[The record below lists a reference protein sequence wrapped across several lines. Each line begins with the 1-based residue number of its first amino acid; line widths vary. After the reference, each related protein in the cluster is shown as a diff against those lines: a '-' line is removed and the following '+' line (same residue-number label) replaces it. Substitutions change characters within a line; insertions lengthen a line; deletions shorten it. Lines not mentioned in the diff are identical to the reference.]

1 MTESIEVEDVDKDE
15 LGTARFTSGRGKRI
29 NKANIDLSTPTAQIA
44 VLGTDF
50 TTTIDELGRSLIIL
64 LPDEKTGESSGK
76 IMITNNGGSVTL
88 DEPYQASVVTS
99 FESPPTK
106 PVALSGIDTS
116 MISNVFII
124 SEPREIKK
132 VKEQEGLS
140 SENDKDNILDVDFLE
155 FDELEKDYFEEDELE
170 FTELDIDYLDVD
182 FLQDI
187 LDIVIELDRKSVL
200 EKDSLNNN
208 IALAGTVL
216 GFDIDTQYNTIID
229 RGLGTIK
236 FYRNVDGIISVTL
249 MMYQNATLRT
259 ISDQK
264 ESNIILGDGQGNN
277 NNYYSGKLDEKT
289 LLITILLI
297 IAYAVIGS
305 FVSVWVDNEIY
316 INQSGDNLN
325 LNIRQYGDNN
335 KVDTVMNG
343 YQLTME
349 VLQEGNKNE
358 LLKNGNGISGDGNT
372 ITTEQW
378 NNTTTSD
385 VNRMYIDVNG
395 NNNEVNVA
403 HGCKFTYG
411 MSDTTCDRDSHEDAG
426 HTLYV
431 DIQGNN
437 NLVKG
442 GQKMGSAI
450 VTTTLRLKSIQ
461 MVTKFFTLNGNG
473 AKTLNLNIDNDS
485 NEVTVNQLQ
494 SGGHTANIT
503 LDGSDPTTLNLI
515 QQGSGVMNYTLTQNC
530 VTLGGCTL
538 SVTQQ

>member
-1 MTESIEVEDVDKDE
+1 MTLHSAQLIRILILFSLTLTNFSLGSDDPIGDIVDRNGVASLIRESGEKLSVSDNNIPDIKLLDTAVTGNGRMLIQFLDEEELSIIEHTKVYIDKVYYDPNPSKSKMSIRMAQ
-15 LGTARFTSGRGKRI
+15 GTARFTSGRGKRI

-124 SEPREIKK
+124 SEPREIKE
-132 VKEQEGLS
+132 VKEREGLS

-187 LDIVIELDRKSVL
+187 LDIVIELDRRSAL

-264 ESNIILGDGQGNN
+264 ESNIILGDGQGII
-277 NNYYSGKLDEKT
+277 
-289 LLITILLI
+289 ITIT
-297 IAYAVIGS
+297 
-305 FVSVWVDNEIY
+305 
-316 INQSGDNLN
+316 Q
-325 LNIRQYGDNN
+325 
-335 KVDTVMNG
+335 
-343 YQLTME
+343 
-349 VLQEGNKNE
+349 
-358 LLKNGNGISGDGNT
+358 
-372 ITTEQW
+372 
-378 NNTTTSD
+378 
-385 VNRMYIDVNG
+385 VN
-395 NNNEVNVA
+395 
-403 HGCKFTYG
+403 
-411 MSDTTCDRDSHEDAG
+411 
-426 HTLYV
+426 
-431 DIQGNN
+431 
-437 NLVKG
+437 
-442 GQKMGSAI
+442 
-450 VTTTLRLKSIQ
+450 
-461 MVTKFFTLNGNG
+461 
-473 AKTLNLNIDNDS
+473 
-485 NEVTVNQLQ
+485 
-494 SGGHTANIT
+494 
-503 LDGSDPTTLNLI
+503 
-515 QQGSGVMNYTLTQNC
+515 
-530 VTLGGCTL
+530 
-538 SVTQQ
+538 

>member
-1 MTESIEVEDVDKDE
+1 MTLHSAQLIRILILFSLTLTNFSLGSDDPIGDIVDRNGVASLIRESGEKLSVSDNNIPDIKLLDTAVTGNGRMLIQFLDEEELSIIEHTKVYIDKVYYDPNPSKSKMSIRMAQ
-15 LGTARFTSGRGKRI
+15 GTARFTSGRGKRI

-124 SEPREIKK
+124 SEPREIKE
-132 VKEQEGLS
+132 VKEREGLS
-140 SENDKDNILDVDFLE
+140 SENNKDNILDVDFLE

-264 ESNIILGDGQGNN
+264 ESNIILGDGQGII
-277 NNYYSGKLDEKT
+277 
-289 LLITILLI
+289 ITIT
-297 IAYAVIGS
+297 
-305 FVSVWVDNEIY
+305 
-316 INQSGDNLN
+316 Q
-325 LNIRQYGDNN
+325 
-335 KVDTVMNG
+335 
-343 YQLTME
+343 
-349 VLQEGNKNE
+349 
-358 LLKNGNGISGDGNT
+358 
-372 ITTEQW
+372 
-378 NNTTTSD
+378 
-385 VNRMYIDVNG
+385 VN
-395 NNNEVNVA
+395 
-403 HGCKFTYG
+403 
-411 MSDTTCDRDSHEDAG
+411 
-426 HTLYV
+426 
-431 DIQGNN
+431 
-437 NLVKG
+437 
-442 GQKMGSAI
+442 
-450 VTTTLRLKSIQ
+450 
-461 MVTKFFTLNGNG
+461 
-473 AKTLNLNIDNDS
+473 
-485 NEVTVNQLQ
+485 
-494 SGGHTANIT
+494 
-503 LDGSDPTTLNLI
+503 
-515 QQGSGVMNYTLTQNC
+515 
-530 VTLGGCTL
+530 
-538 SVTQQ
+538 

>member
-1 MTESIEVEDVDKDE
+1 MTLHSAQLIRILILFSLTLTNFSLGSDDPIGDIVDRNGVASLIRESGEKLSVSDNNIPDIKLLDTAVTGNGRMLIQFLDEEELSIIEHTKVYIDKVYYDPNPSKSKMSIRMAQ
-15 LGTARFTSGRGKRI
+15 GTARFTSGRGKRI

-50 TTTIDELGRSLIIL
+50 TTTIDEIGRSLIIL

-106 PVALSGIDTS
+106 PVALSGINTS

-124 SEPREIKK
+124 SEPREIKE

-155 FDELEKDYFEEDELE
+155 FNELEKDYFEEDELE

-187 LDIVIELDRKSVL
+187 LDIVIELDRKSAL

-216 GFDIDTQYNTIID
+216 GFDVDTQYNTIID

-264 ESNIILGDGQGNN
+264 ESNIILGDGQGII
-277 NNYYSGKLDEKT
+277 
-289 LLITILLI
+289 ITIT
-297 IAYAVIGS
+297 
-305 FVSVWVDNEIY
+305 
-316 INQSGDNLN
+316 Q
-325 LNIRQYGDNN
+325 
-335 KVDTVMNG
+335 
-343 YQLTME
+343 
-349 VLQEGNKNE
+349 
-358 LLKNGNGISGDGNT
+358 
-372 ITTEQW
+372 
-378 NNTTTSD
+378 
-385 VNRMYIDVNG
+385 VN
-395 NNNEVNVA
+395 
-403 HGCKFTYG
+403 
-411 MSDTTCDRDSHEDAG
+411 
-426 HTLYV
+426 
-431 DIQGNN
+431 
-437 NLVKG
+437 
-442 GQKMGSAI
+442 
-450 VTTTLRLKSIQ
+450 
-461 MVTKFFTLNGNG
+461 
-473 AKTLNLNIDNDS
+473 
-485 NEVTVNQLQ
+485 
-494 SGGHTANIT
+494 
-503 LDGSDPTTLNLI
+503 
-515 QQGSGVMNYTLTQNC
+515 
-530 VTLGGCTL
+530 
-538 SVTQQ
+538 

>member
-1 MTESIEVEDVDKDE
+1 MTLHSAQLIRILILFSLTLTNFSLGSDDPIGDIVDRNGVASLIRESGEKLSVSDNNIPDIKLLDTAVTGNGRMLIQFLDEEELSIIEHTKVYIDKVYYDPNPSKSKMSIRMAQ
-15 LGTARFTSGRGKRI
+15 GTARFTSGRGKRI

-50 TTTIDELGRSLIIL
+50 TTTIDEIGRSLIIL

-106 PVALSGIDTS
+106 PVALSGINTS

-155 FDELEKDYFEEDELE
+155 FNELEKDYFEEDELE

-187 LDIVIELDRKSVL
+187 LDIVIELDRESAL
-200 EKDSLNNN
+200 EKDNLNNN

-216 GFDIDTQYNTIID
+216 GFDVDTQYNTILD

-264 ESNIILGDGQGNN
+264 ESNIILGDGQGII
-277 NNYYSGKLDEKT
+277 
-289 LLITILLI
+289 ITIT
-297 IAYAVIGS
+297 
-305 FVSVWVDNEIY
+305 
-316 INQSGDNLN
+316 Q
-325 LNIRQYGDNN
+325 
-335 KVDTVMNG
+335 
-343 YQLTME
+343 
-349 VLQEGNKNE
+349 
-358 LLKNGNGISGDGNT
+358 
-372 ITTEQW
+372 
-378 NNTTTSD
+378 
-385 VNRMYIDVNG
+385 VN
-395 NNNEVNVA
+395 
-403 HGCKFTYG
+403 
-411 MSDTTCDRDSHEDAG
+411 
-426 HTLYV
+426 
-431 DIQGNN
+431 
-437 NLVKG
+437 
-442 GQKMGSAI
+442 
-450 VTTTLRLKSIQ
+450 
-461 MVTKFFTLNGNG
+461 
-473 AKTLNLNIDNDS
+473 
-485 NEVTVNQLQ
+485 
-494 SGGHTANIT
+494 
-503 LDGSDPTTLNLI
+503 
-515 QQGSGVMNYTLTQNC
+515 
-530 VTLGGCTL
+530 
-538 SVTQQ
+538 

>member
-1 MTESIEVEDVDKDE
+1 MTLHSAQLIRILILFSLTLTNFSLGSDDPIGDIVDRNGVASLIRESGEKLSVSDNNIPDIKLLDTAVTGNGRMLIQFLDEEELSIIEHTKVYIDKVYYDPNPSKSKMSIRMAQ
-15 LGTARFTSGRGKRI
+15 GTARFTSGRGKRI

-50 TTTIDELGRSLIIL
+50 TTTIDEIGRSLIIL

-106 PVALSGIDTS
+106 PVALSGINTS

-124 SEPREIKK
+124 SEPREIKE

-187 LDIVIELDRKSVL
+187 LDIVIELDRKSAL

-208 IALAGTVL
+208 ISLAGTVL
-216 GFDIDTQYNTIID
+216 GFHVDTQYNTIID

-264 ESNIILGDGQGNN
+264 ESNIILGDGQGII
-277 NNYYSGKLDEKT
+277 
-289 LLITILLI
+289 ITIT
-297 IAYAVIGS
+297 
-305 FVSVWVDNEIY
+305 
-316 INQSGDNLN
+316 Q
-325 LNIRQYGDNN
+325 
-335 KVDTVMNG
+335 
-343 YQLTME
+343 
-349 VLQEGNKNE
+349 
-358 LLKNGNGISGDGNT
+358 
-372 ITTEQW
+372 
-378 NNTTTSD
+378 
-385 VNRMYIDVNG
+385 VN
-395 NNNEVNVA
+395 
-403 HGCKFTYG
+403 
-411 MSDTTCDRDSHEDAG
+411 
-426 HTLYV
+426 
-431 DIQGNN
+431 
-437 NLVKG
+437 
-442 GQKMGSAI
+442 
-450 VTTTLRLKSIQ
+450 
-461 MVTKFFTLNGNG
+461 
-473 AKTLNLNIDNDS
+473 
-485 NEVTVNQLQ
+485 
-494 SGGHTANIT
+494 
-503 LDGSDPTTLNLI
+503 
-515 QQGSGVMNYTLTQNC
+515 
-530 VTLGGCTL
+530 
-538 SVTQQ
+538 

>member
-1 MTESIEVEDVDKDE
+1 MTLHSAQLIRILILFSLTLTNFSLGSTDPIGDIVDRNGVASLIRESGEKLSVSDNNIPDIKLLDTAVTGNGRMLIQFLDEEELSIIEHTKVYIDKVYYDPNPSKSKMSIRMAQ
-15 LGTARFTSGRGKRI
+15 GTARFTSGRGKRI

-50 TTTIDELGRSLIIL
+50 TTTIDEIGRSLIIL

-124 SEPREIKK
+124 SEPREIKE
-132 VKEQEGLS
+132 VKEREGLS

-187 LDIVIELDRKSVL
+187 LDIVIELDRRSAL

-208 IALAGTVL
+208 IDLAGTIL
-216 GFDIDTQYNTIID
+216 GFDVDTQYNTILD

-264 ESNIILGDGQGNN
+264 ESNIILGDGQGII
-277 NNYYSGKLDEKT
+277 
-289 LLITILLI
+289 ITIT
-297 IAYAVIGS
+297 
-305 FVSVWVDNEIY
+305 
-316 INQSGDNLN
+316 Q
-325 LNIRQYGDNN
+325 
-335 KVDTVMNG
+335 
-343 YQLTME
+343 
-349 VLQEGNKNE
+349 
-358 LLKNGNGISGDGNT
+358 
-372 ITTEQW
+372 
-378 NNTTTSD
+378 
-385 VNRMYIDVNG
+385 VN
-395 NNNEVNVA
+395 
-403 HGCKFTYG
+403 
-411 MSDTTCDRDSHEDAG
+411 
-426 HTLYV
+426 
-431 DIQGNN
+431 
-437 NLVKG
+437 
-442 GQKMGSAI
+442 
-450 VTTTLRLKSIQ
+450 
-461 MVTKFFTLNGNG
+461 
-473 AKTLNLNIDNDS
+473 
-485 NEVTVNQLQ
+485 
-494 SGGHTANIT
+494 
-503 LDGSDPTTLNLI
+503 
-515 QQGSGVMNYTLTQNC
+515 
-530 VTLGGCTL
+530 
-538 SVTQQ
+538 

>member
-1 MTESIEVEDVDKDE
+1 MTLHSAQLIRILILFSLTLTNFSLGSDDPIGDIVDRNGVASLIRESGEKLSVSDNNIPDIKLLDTAVTGNGRMLIQFLDEEELSIIEHTKVYIDKVYYDPNPSKSKMSIRMAQ
-15 LGTARFTSGRGKRI
+15 GTARFTSGRGKRI

-50 TTTIDELGRSLIIL
+50 TTTIDEIGRSLIIL

-106 PVALSGIDTS
+106 PVALSGINTS

-187 LDIVIELDRKSVL
+187 LDIVIELDRKSAL

-264 ESNIILGDGQGNN
+264 ESNIILGDGQGII
-277 NNYYSGKLDEKT
+277 
-289 LLITILLI
+289 ITIT
-297 IAYAVIGS
+297 
-305 FVSVWVDNEIY
+305 
-316 INQSGDNLN
+316 Q
-325 LNIRQYGDNN
+325 
-335 KVDTVMNG
+335 
-343 YQLTME
+343 
-349 VLQEGNKNE
+349 
-358 LLKNGNGISGDGNT
+358 
-372 ITTEQW
+372 
-378 NNTTTSD
+378 
-385 VNRMYIDVNG
+385 VN
-395 NNNEVNVA
+395 
-403 HGCKFTYG
+403 
-411 MSDTTCDRDSHEDAG
+411 
-426 HTLYV
+426 
-431 DIQGNN
+431 
-437 NLVKG
+437 
-442 GQKMGSAI
+442 
-450 VTTTLRLKSIQ
+450 
-461 MVTKFFTLNGNG
+461 
-473 AKTLNLNIDNDS
+473 
-485 NEVTVNQLQ
+485 
-494 SGGHTANIT
+494 
-503 LDGSDPTTLNLI
+503 
-515 QQGSGVMNYTLTQNC
+515 
-530 VTLGGCTL
+530 
-538 SVTQQ
+538 

>member
-1 MTESIEVEDVDKDE
+1 MGSTDPIGDIVDRNGVASLIRESGEKLSVSDNNIPDIKLLDTAVTGNGRMLIQFLDEEELSIIEHTKVYIDKVYYDPNPSKSKMSIRMAQ
-15 LGTARFTSGRGKRI
+15 GTARFTSGRGKRI

-50 TTTIDELGRSLIIL
+50 TTTIDEIGRSLIIL

-106 PVALSGIDTS
+106 PVALSGINTS

-208 IALAGTVL
+208 IALAGTIL

-264 ESNIILGDGQGNN
+264 ESNIILGDGQGII
-277 NNYYSGKLDEKT
+277 
-289 LLITILLI
+289 ITIT
-297 IAYAVIGS
+297 
-305 FVSVWVDNEIY
+305 
-316 INQSGDNLN
+316 Q
-325 LNIRQYGDNN
+325 
-335 KVDTVMNG
+335 
-343 YQLTME
+343 
-349 VLQEGNKNE
+349 
-358 LLKNGNGISGDGNT
+358 
-372 ITTEQW
+372 
-378 NNTTTSD
+378 
-385 VNRMYIDVNG
+385 VN
-395 NNNEVNVA
+395 
-403 HGCKFTYG
+403 
-411 MSDTTCDRDSHEDAG
+411 
-426 HTLYV
+426 
-431 DIQGNN
+431 
-437 NLVKG
+437 
-442 GQKMGSAI
+442 
-450 VTTTLRLKSIQ
+450 
-461 MVTKFFTLNGNG
+461 
-473 AKTLNLNIDNDS
+473 
-485 NEVTVNQLQ
+485 
-494 SGGHTANIT
+494 
-503 LDGSDPTTLNLI
+503 
-515 QQGSGVMNYTLTQNC
+515 
-530 VTLGGCTL
+530 
-538 SVTQQ
+538 

>member
-1 MTESIEVEDVDKDE
+1 MTLHSAQLIRILILFSLTLTNFSLGSDDPIGDIVDRNGVASLIRESGEKLSVSDNNIPDIKLLDTAVTGNGRMLIQFLDEEELSIIEHTKVYIDKVYYDPNPSKSKMSIRMAQ
-15 LGTARFTSGRGKRI
+15 GTARFTSGRGKRI

-50 TTTIDELGRSLIIL
+50 TTTIDEIGRSLIIL

-106 PVALSGIDTS
+106 PVALSGINTS

-187 LDIVIELDRKSVL
+187 LDIVIELDRKSAL

-208 IALAGTVL
+208 ISLAGTVL
-216 GFDIDTQYNTIID
+216 GFDVDTQYNTIID

-264 ESNIILGDGQGNN
+264 ESNIILGDGQGII
-277 NNYYSGKLDEKT
+277 
-289 LLITILLI
+289 ITIT
-297 IAYAVIGS
+297 
-305 FVSVWVDNEIY
+305 
-316 INQSGDNLN
+316 Q
-325 LNIRQYGDNN
+325 
-335 KVDTVMNG
+335 
-343 YQLTME
+343 
-349 VLQEGNKNE
+349 
-358 LLKNGNGISGDGNT
+358 
-372 ITTEQW
+372 
-378 NNTTTSD
+378 
-385 VNRMYIDVNG
+385 VN
-395 NNNEVNVA
+395 
-403 HGCKFTYG
+403 
-411 MSDTTCDRDSHEDAG
+411 
-426 HTLYV
+426 
-431 DIQGNN
+431 
-437 NLVKG
+437 
-442 GQKMGSAI
+442 
-450 VTTTLRLKSIQ
+450 
-461 MVTKFFTLNGNG
+461 
-473 AKTLNLNIDNDS
+473 
-485 NEVTVNQLQ
+485 
-494 SGGHTANIT
+494 
-503 LDGSDPTTLNLI
+503 
-515 QQGSGVMNYTLTQNC
+515 
-530 VTLGGCTL
+530 
-538 SVTQQ
+538 

>member
-1 MTESIEVEDVDKDE
+1 MTLHSAQLIRILILFSLTLTNFSLGSDDPIGDIVDRNGVASLIRESGEKLSVSDNNIPDIKLLDTAVTGNGRMLIQFLDEEELSIIEHTKVYIDKVYYDPNPSKSKMSIRMAQ
-15 LGTARFTSGRGKRI
+15 GTARFTSGRGKRI

-50 TTTIDELGRSLIIL
+50 TTTIDEIGRSLIIL

-106 PVALSGIDTS
+106 PVALSGINTS

-140 SENDKDNILDVDFLE
+140 SENDRDNILDVDFLE

-187 LDIVIELDRKSVL
+187 LDIVIELDRKSAL

-264 ESNIILGDGQGNN
+264 ESNIILGDGQGII
-277 NNYYSGKLDEKT
+277 
-289 LLITILLI
+289 ITIT
-297 IAYAVIGS
+297 
-305 FVSVWVDNEIY
+305 
-316 INQSGDNLN
+316 Q
-325 LNIRQYGDNN
+325 
-335 KVDTVMNG
+335 
-343 YQLTME
+343 
-349 VLQEGNKNE
+349 
-358 LLKNGNGISGDGNT
+358 
-372 ITTEQW
+372 
-378 NNTTTSD
+378 
-385 VNRMYIDVNG
+385 VN
-395 NNNEVNVA
+395 
-403 HGCKFTYG
+403 
-411 MSDTTCDRDSHEDAG
+411 
-426 HTLYV
+426 
-431 DIQGNN
+431 
-437 NLVKG
+437 
-442 GQKMGSAI
+442 
-450 VTTTLRLKSIQ
+450 
-461 MVTKFFTLNGNG
+461 
-473 AKTLNLNIDNDS
+473 
-485 NEVTVNQLQ
+485 
-494 SGGHTANIT
+494 
-503 LDGSDPTTLNLI
+503 
-515 QQGSGVMNYTLTQNC
+515 
-530 VTLGGCTL
+530 
-538 SVTQQ
+538 

>member
-1 MTESIEVEDVDKDE
+1 MRYLTLHSAQLIRILILFSLTLTNFSLGSDDPIGDIVDRNGVASLIRESGEKLSVSDNNIPDIKLLDTAVTGNGRMLIQFLDEEELSIIEHTKVYIDKVYYDPNPSKSKMSIRMAQ
-15 LGTARFTSGRGKRI
+15 GTARFTSGRGKRI

-50 TTTIDELGRSLIIL
+50 TTTIDEIGRSLIIL

-106 PVALSGIDTS
+106 PVALSGINTS

-124 SEPREIKK
+124 SEPREIKE

-187 LDIVIELDRKSVL
+187 LDIVIELDRRSAL

-208 IALAGTVL
+208 IDLAGTIL
-216 GFDIDTQYNTIID
+216 GFDVDTQYNTILD

-264 ESNIILGDGQGNN
+264 ESNIILGDGQGII
-277 NNYYSGKLDEKT
+277 
-289 LLITILLI
+289 ITIT
-297 IAYAVIGS
+297 
-305 FVSVWVDNEIY
+305 
-316 INQSGDNLN
+316 Q
-325 LNIRQYGDNN
+325 
-335 KVDTVMNG
+335 
-343 YQLTME
+343 
-349 VLQEGNKNE
+349 
-358 LLKNGNGISGDGNT
+358 
-372 ITTEQW
+372 
-378 NNTTTSD
+378 
-385 VNRMYIDVNG
+385 VN
-395 NNNEVNVA
+395 
-403 HGCKFTYG
+403 
-411 MSDTTCDRDSHEDAG
+411 
-426 HTLYV
+426 
-431 DIQGNN
+431 
-437 NLVKG
+437 
-442 GQKMGSAI
+442 
-450 VTTTLRLKSIQ
+450 
-461 MVTKFFTLNGNG
+461 
-473 AKTLNLNIDNDS
+473 
-485 NEVTVNQLQ
+485 
-494 SGGHTANIT
+494 
-503 LDGSDPTTLNLI
+503 
-515 QQGSGVMNYTLTQNC
+515 
-530 VTLGGCTL
+530 
-538 SVTQQ
+538 

>member
-1 MTESIEVEDVDKDE
+1 MRYLTLHSVQLIRTLILFSLTLTNFSLGSTGPIGDIVDRNGVASLIRESGEKLSVSDNNIPDIKLLDTAVTGNGRMLIQFLDEEELSIIEHTKVYIDKVYYDPNPSKSKMSIRMAQ
-15 LGTARFTSGRGKRI
+15 GTARFTSGRGKRI

-50 TTTIDELGRSLIIL
+50 TTTIDEIGRSLIIL

-106 PVALSGIDTS
+106 PVALSGINTS

-124 SEPREIKK
+124 SEPREIKE

-187 LDIVIELDRKSVL
+187 LDIVIELDRKSAL

-208 IALAGTVL
+208 IDLAGTIL
-216 GFDIDTQYNTIID
+216 GFDVDTQYNTILD

-264 ESNIILGDGQGNN
+264 ESNIILGDGQGII
-277 NNYYSGKLDEKT
+277 
-289 LLITILLI
+289 ITIT
-297 IAYAVIGS
+297 
-305 FVSVWVDNEIY
+305 
-316 INQSGDNLN
+316 Q
-325 LNIRQYGDNN
+325 
-335 KVDTVMNG
+335 
-343 YQLTME
+343 
-349 VLQEGNKNE
+349 
-358 LLKNGNGISGDGNT
+358 
-372 ITTEQW
+372 
-378 NNTTTSD
+378 
-385 VNRMYIDVNG
+385 VN
-395 NNNEVNVA
+395 
-403 HGCKFTYG
+403 
-411 MSDTTCDRDSHEDAG
+411 
-426 HTLYV
+426 
-431 DIQGNN
+431 
-437 NLVKG
+437 
-442 GQKMGSAI
+442 
-450 VTTTLRLKSIQ
+450 
-461 MVTKFFTLNGNG
+461 
-473 AKTLNLNIDNDS
+473 
-485 NEVTVNQLQ
+485 
-494 SGGHTANIT
+494 
-503 LDGSDPTTLNLI
+503 
-515 QQGSGVMNYTLTQNC
+515 
-530 VTLGGCTL
+530 
-538 SVTQQ
+538 

>member
-1 MTESIEVEDVDKDE
+1 MTLHSAQLIRILILFSLTLTNFSLGSDDPIGDIVDRNGVASLIRESGEKLSVSDNNIPDIKLLDTAVTGNGRMLIQFLDEEELSIIEHTKVYIDKVYYDPNPSKSKMSIRMAQ
-15 LGTARFTSGRGKRI
+15 GTARFTSGRGKRI

-50 TTTIDELGRSLIIL
+50 TTTIDEIGRSLIIL

-106 PVALSGIDTS
+106 PVALSGINTS

-124 SEPREIKK
+124 SEPREIKE

-155 FDELEKDYFEEDELE
+155 FNELEKDYFEEDELE

-264 ESNIILGDGQGNN
+264 ESNIILGDGQGII
-277 NNYYSGKLDEKT
+277 
-289 LLITILLI
+289 ITIT
-297 IAYAVIGS
+297 
-305 FVSVWVDNEIY
+305 
-316 INQSGDNLN
+316 Q
-325 LNIRQYGDNN
+325 
-335 KVDTVMNG
+335 
-343 YQLTME
+343 
-349 VLQEGNKNE
+349 
-358 LLKNGNGISGDGNT
+358 
-372 ITTEQW
+372 
-378 NNTTTSD
+378 
-385 VNRMYIDVNG
+385 VN
-395 NNNEVNVA
+395 
-403 HGCKFTYG
+403 
-411 MSDTTCDRDSHEDAG
+411 
-426 HTLYV
+426 
-431 DIQGNN
+431 
-437 NLVKG
+437 
-442 GQKMGSAI
+442 
-450 VTTTLRLKSIQ
+450 
-461 MVTKFFTLNGNG
+461 
-473 AKTLNLNIDNDS
+473 
-485 NEVTVNQLQ
+485 
-494 SGGHTANIT
+494 
-503 LDGSDPTTLNLI
+503 
-515 QQGSGVMNYTLTQNC
+515 
-530 VTLGGCTL
+530 
-538 SVTQQ
+538 

>member
-1 MTESIEVEDVDKDE
+1 MTLHSAQLIRILILFSLTLTNFSLGSDDPIGDIVDRNGVASLIRESGEKLSVSDNNIPDIKLLDTAVTGNGRMLIQFLDEEELSIIEHTKVYIDKVYYDPNPSKSKMSIRMAQ
-15 LGTARFTSGRGKRI
+15 GTARFTSGRGKRI

-50 TTTIDELGRSLIIL
+50 TTTIDEIGRSLIIL

-106 PVALSGIDTS
+106 PVALSGINTS

-140 SENDKDNILDVDFLE
+140 SENDRDNILDVDFLE

-187 LDIVIELDRKSVL
+187 LDIVIELDRKSAL

-236 FYRNVDGIISVTL
+236 FYRNVDGVISVTL

-264 ESNIILGDGQGNN
+264 ESNIILGDGQGII
-277 NNYYSGKLDEKT
+277 
-289 LLITILLI
+289 ITIT
-297 IAYAVIGS
+297 
-305 FVSVWVDNEIY
+305 
-316 INQSGDNLN
+316 Q
-325 LNIRQYGDNN
+325 
-335 KVDTVMNG
+335 
-343 YQLTME
+343 
-349 VLQEGNKNE
+349 
-358 LLKNGNGISGDGNT
+358 
-372 ITTEQW
+372 
-378 NNTTTSD
+378 
-385 VNRMYIDVNG
+385 VN
-395 NNNEVNVA
+395 
-403 HGCKFTYG
+403 
-411 MSDTTCDRDSHEDAG
+411 
-426 HTLYV
+426 
-431 DIQGNN
+431 
-437 NLVKG
+437 
-442 GQKMGSAI
+442 
-450 VTTTLRLKSIQ
+450 
-461 MVTKFFTLNGNG
+461 
-473 AKTLNLNIDNDS
+473 
-485 NEVTVNQLQ
+485 
-494 SGGHTANIT
+494 
-503 LDGSDPTTLNLI
+503 
-515 QQGSGVMNYTLTQNC
+515 
-530 VTLGGCTL
+530 
-538 SVTQQ
+538 

>member
-1 MTESIEVEDVDKDE
+1 MTLHSAQLIRILILFSLTLTNFSLGSDDPIGDIVDRNGVASLIRESGEKLSVSDNNIPDIKLLDTAVTGNGRMLIQFLDEEELSIIEHTKVYIDKVYYDPNPSKSKMSIRMAQ
-15 LGTARFTSGRGKRI
+15 GTARFTSGRGKRI

-50 TTTIDELGRSLIIL
+50 TTTIDEIGRSLIIL

-106 PVALSGIDTS
+106 PVALSGINTS

-264 ESNIILGDGQGNN
+264 ESNIILGDGQGII
-277 NNYYSGKLDEKT
+277 
-289 LLITILLI
+289 ITIT
-297 IAYAVIGS
+297 
-305 FVSVWVDNEIY
+305 
-316 INQSGDNLN
+316 Q
-325 LNIRQYGDNN
+325 
-335 KVDTVMNG
+335 
-343 YQLTME
+343 
-349 VLQEGNKNE
+349 
-358 LLKNGNGISGDGNT
+358 
-372 ITTEQW
+372 
-378 NNTTTSD
+378 
-385 VNRMYIDVNG
+385 VN
-395 NNNEVNVA
+395 
-403 HGCKFTYG
+403 
-411 MSDTTCDRDSHEDAG
+411 
-426 HTLYV
+426 
-431 DIQGNN
+431 
-437 NLVKG
+437 
-442 GQKMGSAI
+442 
-450 VTTTLRLKSIQ
+450 
-461 MVTKFFTLNGNG
+461 
-473 AKTLNLNIDNDS
+473 
-485 NEVTVNQLQ
+485 
-494 SGGHTANIT
+494 
-503 LDGSDPTTLNLI
+503 
-515 QQGSGVMNYTLTQNC
+515 
-530 VTLGGCTL
+530 
-538 SVTQQ
+538 

>member
-1 MTESIEVEDVDKDE
+1 MRYLTLHSAQLIRILILFSLTLTNFSLGSDDPIGDIVDRNGVASLIRESGEKLSVSDNNIPDIKLLDTAVTGNGRMLIQFLDEEELSIIEHTKVYIDKVYYDPNPSKSKMSIRMAQ
-15 LGTARFTSGRGKRI
+15 GTARFTSGRGKRI

-50 TTTIDELGRSLIIL
+50 TTTIDEIGRSLIIL

-106 PVALSGIDTS
+106 PVALSGINTS

-140 SENDKDNILDVDFLE
+140 SENDRDNILDVDFLE

-187 LDIVIELDRKSVL
+187 LDIVIELDRKSAL

-264 ESNIILGDGQGNN
+264 ESNIILGDGQGII
-277 NNYYSGKLDEKT
+277 
-289 LLITILLI
+289 ITIT
-297 IAYAVIGS
+297 
-305 FVSVWVDNEIY
+305 
-316 INQSGDNLN
+316 Q
-325 LNIRQYGDNN
+325 
-335 KVDTVMNG
+335 
-343 YQLTME
+343 
-349 VLQEGNKNE
+349 
-358 LLKNGNGISGDGNT
+358 
-372 ITTEQW
+372 
-378 NNTTTSD
+378 
-385 VNRMYIDVNG
+385 VN
-395 NNNEVNVA
+395 
-403 HGCKFTYG
+403 
-411 MSDTTCDRDSHEDAG
+411 
-426 HTLYV
+426 
-431 DIQGNN
+431 
-437 NLVKG
+437 
-442 GQKMGSAI
+442 
-450 VTTTLRLKSIQ
+450 
-461 MVTKFFTLNGNG
+461 
-473 AKTLNLNIDNDS
+473 
-485 NEVTVNQLQ
+485 
-494 SGGHTANIT
+494 
-503 LDGSDPTTLNLI
+503 
-515 QQGSGVMNYTLTQNC
+515 
-530 VTLGGCTL
+530 
-538 SVTQQ
+538 